1 MPESEF
7 EDQEWDKKKI
17 LLTIITVAAILGIG
31 YSAKTYFLDKN
42 TQSSIPMLGQVKG
55 IQKENDDSS
64 SKQIIN
70 DPVLSGAP
78 VSLPSKEDV
87 QQRLEQIKKEIQTIN
102 VVEIASSSPQVQK
115 VLNDIKALEQYPGS
129 QTKQMCENIC
139 KSL

>member
-1 MPESEF
+1 MPASEF

-17 LLTIITVAAILGIG
+17 LLTIITIAAVFGIG
-31 YSAKTYFLDKN
+31 YSTKGYFLDKN
-42 TQSSIPMLGQVKG
+42 TQSSIPALGQVKG
-55 IQKENDDSS
+55 VQIKDDNT
-64 SKQIIN
+64 SKQTID

-78 VSLPSKEDV
+78 VSIPSKEDV
-87 QQRLEQIKKEIQTIN
+87 QQSLEQIKKEIQTIN